1 VLVVWIVRGVLLAAL
16 LPVVLPLRML
26 WTTFTVTP
34 IGIAL
39 LALALAL
46 LALGVVFGLLLGV
59 LGGVA
64 DVIILFGLIG
74 LAWHWPRGIR
84 AAIPVRLRL
93 AYRGAKN
100 ALARQVRCLTLI
112 DFAFCLVIVLIAIV
126 LSLSSGF
133 FQFFA
138 TILIVLIVIGVI
150 WKWPR
155 SPHLPFVR
163 KLRLALRALWQ
174 DLRSRFR

>member
-1 VLVVWIVRGVLLAAL
+1 MLVVWIVRGVLLASL
-16 LPVVLPLRML
+16 LPLILPIRVL
-26 WTTFTVTP
+26 WITFTVTP

-39 LALALAL
+39 LVLALAL

-64 DVIILFGLIG
+64 DVLILFGLIA
-74 LAWHWPRGIR
+74 LAWHWPRGLR
-84 AAIPVRLRL
+84 ATAPVRLRL

-100 ALARQVRCLTLI
+100 GLARQARCLTLI

-133 FQFFA
+133 FQFFV
-138 TILIVLIVIGVI
+138 TILIVLMVIGVI

-155 SPHLPFVR
+155 SPHLPLVR
-163 KLRLALRALWQ
+163 KFRLALRALWE
-174 DLRSRFR
+174 DLRKRFR